1 MSLCL
6 RVLCKENVNIKVS
19 LHGTK
24 VKCKRR
30 SVLWCVLSTST
41 TAISSENMLFRLNCS
56 SDLVASFGLG
66 DIIVVDN
73 AHVIT
78 LFGGNQIPLEGLPK
92 IIKFIF
98 RGNDSVDVTKNKNM
112 MGSRLS
118 SSLLLI
124 TIGKP
129 YPQEIQPF
137 MNIIAEENAILS
149 DGRSSDVENKDH
161 FKDSMKLT
169 SSTSFQEIA
178 GIASAK
184 GSRVVNMSRIAS
196 FCNSSSVYPISFD
209 RASSDVDHC
218 GCISGKVVSFGD
230 CRYLKPGLL
239 AGVANGCTSSSND
252 SVVGSKRKFIDGED
266 AVFTPSA
273 LQSVV
278 GLVSIQSESKSWL
291 CLVATNTLN
300 MATSV
305 VVTDE
310 DRFFIKD
317 SFPKTPT
324 LSFFVTRI
332 DDIIPLVTTG
342 YNFDKGQVTAPLNG
356 CRACIGSSN
365 SVNIDNNTNGNDT
378 QTLFNDLFE
387 TQFYGI
393 ADDESGDIHNRSGV
407 RLPNVEEMLNVVRRR
422 AGMSLPMYLVKSID
436 VKCECT

>member
-1 MSLCL
+1 M
-6 RVLCKENVNIKVS
+6 
-19 LHGTK
+19 
-24 VKCKRR
+24 
-30 SVLWCVLSTST
+30 
-41 TAISSENMLFRLNCS
+41 
-56 SDLVASFGLG
+56 
-66 DIIVVDN
+66 
-73 AHVIT
+73 
-78 LFGGNQIPLEGLPK
+78 
-92 IIKFIF
+92 
-98 RGNDSVDVTKNKNM
+98 
-112 MGSRLS
+112 
-118 SSLLLI
+118 
-124 TIGKP
+124 
-129 YPQEIQPF
+129 
-137 MNIIAEENAILS
+137 
-149 DGRSSDVENKDH
+149 
-161 FKDSMKLT
+161 
-169 SSTSFQEIA
+169 
-178 GIASAK
+178 
-184 GSRVVNMSRIAS
+184 
-196 FCNSSSVYPISFD
+196 
-209 RASSDVDHC
+209 
-218 GCISGKVVSFGD
+218 
-230 CRYLKPGLL
+230 L

-266 AVFTPSA
+266 AVFTPST

-300 MATSV
+300 MATSM

-378 QTLFNDLFE
+378 QTLFNGCSKLNFMVLQMMKVVTFTID
-387 TQFYGI
+387 Q
-393 ADDESGDIHNRSGV
+393 V